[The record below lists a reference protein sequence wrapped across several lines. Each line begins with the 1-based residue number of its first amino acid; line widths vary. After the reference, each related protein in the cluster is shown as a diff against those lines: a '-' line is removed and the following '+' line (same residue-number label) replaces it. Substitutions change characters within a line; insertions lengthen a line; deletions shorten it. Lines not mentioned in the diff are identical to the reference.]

1 MLTHSES
8 IKNISLALL
17 KFQSKLKGVSK
28 DSTNP
33 FFKSKYASL
42 SHIQETI
49 QDPLIH
55 CGLVYTQ
62 NPVGENGLT
71 TMLIHA
77 ESGEFFKST
86 YEMRPEKNT
95 PQGKGSCITYQKRYT
110 LAAILGLNTDY
121 DDDGNAASI
130 PAPHKKVAKKVF
142 DIEQFNKTEKVISG
156 YFQQGLSIQDVK
168 SKMSKVYDSFNP
180 ESEAAILELFKNR

>member
-17 KFQSKLKGVSK
+17 NFQSKLKGVSK

-49 QDPLIH
+49 QNPLID

-86 YEMRPEKNT
+86 YEMKPEKNT
-95 PQGKGSCITYQKRYT
+95 PQGKGSCLTYQKRYT
-110 LAAILGLNTDY
+110 LSAILGLNTDY
-121 DDDGNAASI
+121 DDDGNEASI
-130 PAPHKKVAKKVF
+130 TAPHKKVAKKIF

-168 SKMSKVYDSFNP
+168 SKMSKVYDTFNP
-180 ESEAAILELFKNR
+180 ESDAAILELFKNK

>member
-17 KFQSKLKGVSK
+17 EFQSKLKGVSK

-49 QDPLIH
+49 QDPLIN
-55 CGLVYTQ
+55 CGLVYIQ

-77 ESGEFFKST
+77 KSGEFFKST
-86 YEMRPEKNT
+86 YEMKPEKNT

-110 LAAILGLNTDY
+110 LSAILGLNTDY

-130 PAPHKKVAKKVF
+130 PLPQKKVAKKVF
-142 DIEQFNKTEKVISG
+142 DIEQYNKTEKVIST
-156 YFQQGLSIQDVK
+156 YFKEGKSIQEVK
-168 SKMSKVYDSFNP
+168 TKMAKVYDSFNP
-180 ESEAAILELFKNR
+180 EADAAILELFKNK